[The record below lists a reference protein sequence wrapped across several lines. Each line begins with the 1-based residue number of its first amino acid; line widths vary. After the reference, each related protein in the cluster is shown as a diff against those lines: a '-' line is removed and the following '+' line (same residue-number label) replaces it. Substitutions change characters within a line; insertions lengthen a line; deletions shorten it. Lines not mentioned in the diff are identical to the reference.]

1 MRLFKK
7 KDRNPKLALAKDKL
21 LDELTNY
28 DPQDKEY
35 QAILESLKAI
45 IELELRTNKWL
56 SKVDANTFALIVCNL
71 LGILIIV
78 AYEQKHV
85 FASKASGFL
94 AKVR

>member
-1 MRLFKK
+1 MRIRSK
-7 KDRNPKLALAKDKL
+7 KDKNPKLTLAKDKL
-21 LDELTNY
+21 LDELNNY

-45 IELELRTNKWL
+45 TELDPKSRR
-56 SKVDANTFALIVCNL
+56 SKVDVNTLALVAGNL
-71 LGILIIV
+71 LGILVIV

-94 AKVR
+94 LKAK